1 MSTLTSL
8 KAATVQFQH
17 QAGNKQYNLLIM
29 EKYIEQAAL
38 QQVKILTFPEMCITG
53 YWHVPRLSSVEV
65 TALAE
70 SVETSPSLAL
80 IRSLAVRHQML
91 IGAGL
96 IERADDGQLYNA
108 YVACMPD
115 GTLHTHRKL
124 HAFEHPAISSG
135 DRFTVFDTPWG
146 VKVGILICWDNNLVE
161 NVRATALL
169 GADILLAPHQ
179 TGGTQSRSPC
189 AMQPIPLA
197 LWEQRKTRQEEIVA
211 VFKGPNGRGWL
222 MRWLPAR
229 AHDNGLFILFSN
241 GVGADAD
248 EVRTGNAM
256 ILDPYG
262 RIVEETWAADNAMV
276 SAELDLSLLAMSTG
290 RRWIHGRRPE
300 LYGILTEAQGYER
313 DARTA
318 RFSADVPQRNNR

>member
-1 MSTLTSL
+1 MSTLTTL

-17 QAGNKQYNLLIM
+17 QAGNKQYNLLVM

-53 YWHVPRLSSVEV
+53 YWHVPRLTSAEV
-65 TALAE
+65 SALAE
-70 SVETSPSLAL
+70 TVETSPSLAL
-80 IRSLAVRHQML
+80 IRALAVKHQML

-96 IERADDGQLYNA
+96 IERADDGHLYNA

-115 GTLHTHRKL
+115 GTLNTHRKL

-146 VKVGILICWDNNLVE
+146 VKAGILICWDNNLVE

-189 AMQPIPLA
+189 GMQPVPLV
-197 LWEQRKTRQEEIVA
+197 LWEQREMRQEEIIA
-211 VFKGPNGRGWL
+211 AFKGPNGRGWL

-229 AHDNGLFILFSN
+229 AHDNGIFILFSN
-241 GVGADAD
+241 GVGADAG

-262 RIVEETWAADNAMV
+262 RIVEETWVADNAMI

-318 RFSADVPQRNNR
+318 RFSDEVPQRNKP